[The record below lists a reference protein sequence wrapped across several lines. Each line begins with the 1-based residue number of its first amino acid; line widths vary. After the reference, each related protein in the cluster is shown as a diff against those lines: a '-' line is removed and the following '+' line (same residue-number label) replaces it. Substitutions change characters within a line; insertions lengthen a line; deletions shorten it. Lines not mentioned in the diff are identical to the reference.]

1 MGFISAYASS
11 EPGED
16 FVEILSFYVVYGKEY
31 WERMLTLVGE
41 DGAEKML
48 RKYALIKNYLKT
60 KWEIDIEKLEQIVQ
74 RRMEEVP
81 DLELTALD

>member
-1 MGFISAYASS
+1 
-11 EPGED
+11 
-16 FVEILSFYVVYGKEY
+16 
-31 WERMLTLVGE
+31 
-41 DGAEKML
+41 ML
-48 RKYALIKNYLKT
+48 RKYAFIKKYLKT

>member
-1 MGFISAYASS
+1 
-11 EPGED
+11 
-16 FVEILSFYVVYGKEY
+16 
-31 WERMLTLVGE
+31 MLTLVGE